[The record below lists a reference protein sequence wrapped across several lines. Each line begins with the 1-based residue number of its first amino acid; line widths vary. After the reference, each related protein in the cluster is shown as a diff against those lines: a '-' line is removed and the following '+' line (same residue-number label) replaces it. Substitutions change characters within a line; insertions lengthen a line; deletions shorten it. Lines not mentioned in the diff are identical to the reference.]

1 MALSVRDLGQPHG
14 IPDWTGPPPAYPL
27 LPAMFGSKRR
37 APFNRTIVARRAGRP
52 KPAEVSGAVRLRFEE
67 DSYERPRPLRPIAMR
82 SEHEVQAARLTTVV
96 LQLEYAWRGRVAAA
110 PLWPEADGWSD
121 LDGWIISGHRLTA
134 DEIRSLLL
142 LPLDGTAIKAD
153 RRFTSS
159 LMQLRRRELC
169 ASVRRSPNDAN
180 VWRLADLGVTVR
192 MALVQHLIEGFAP
205 QRHDLPALKPL
216 VRAIRSSAR
225 GASYGNLQAERLS
238 R

>member
-1 MALSVRDLGQPHG
+1 
-14 IPDWTGPPPAYPL
+14 
-27 LPAMFGSKRR
+27 
-37 APFNRTIVARRAGRP
+37 
-52 KPAEVSGAVRLRFEE
+52 
-67 DSYERPRPLRPIAMR
+67 MR

-110 PLWPEADGWSD
+110 PLWPEDDGWSD
-121 LDGWIISGHRLTA
+121 LGGWIISGHRLTA

-169 ASVRRSPNDAN
+169 ASVRRSLSDAN
-180 VWRLADLGVTVR
+180 AWRLTDLGVPVR
-192 MALVQHLIEGFAP
+192 RAVVQHLIEGSLP
-205 QRHDLPALKPL
+205 QRHDLPAPKPL
-216 VRAIRSSAR
+216 VRAIRSSVR
-225 GASYGNLQAERLS
+225 GANYGTLQAERLP